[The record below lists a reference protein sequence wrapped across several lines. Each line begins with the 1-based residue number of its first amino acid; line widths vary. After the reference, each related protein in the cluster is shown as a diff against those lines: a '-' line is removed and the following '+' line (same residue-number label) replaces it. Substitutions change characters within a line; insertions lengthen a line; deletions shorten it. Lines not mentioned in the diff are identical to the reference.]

1 MSKKR
6 KNREGFTL
14 IELLIVVAI
23 IAILAA
29 MLLPALNKA
38 RQAAYATMCQNNA
51 SQISKGFIMYAG
63 DYQDW
68 MLPYNLNSA
77 ISGWVYPAYIYSYVQ
92 GKLREEDE
100 FFTDTNA
107 IASHNVWWCPVHLN
121 TGVAG
126 QSGYAKTGRYAK
138 NISFGYSETL
148 RKKKKI
154 TSVKRPSEMLM
165 IGEASL
171 PKANTGG
178 VWNPCT
184 GFFLISGDMINS
196 VARHGNA
203 LPNRVKGKMTVGFVD
218 GSVRPILTVSKM
230 NLWGLRNN
238 LPFDEDFDGK

>member
-77 ISGWVYPAYIYSYVQ
+77 ISGWVYPELPDKADMQKQADMRRIFLSATVKLYV
-92 GKLREEDE
+92 KKRRSLR
-100 FFTDTNA
+100 
-107 IASHNVWWCPVHLN
+107 L
-121 TGVAG
+121 
-126 QSGYAKTGRYAK
+126 
-138 NISFGYSETL
+138 
-148 RKKKKI
+148 
-154 TSVKRPSEMLM
+154 SV
-165 IGEASL
+165 L
-171 PKANTGG
+171 PK
-178 VWNPCT
+178 C
-184 GFFLISGDMINS
+184 
-196 VARHGNA
+196 
-203 LPNRVKGKMTVGFVD
+203 
-218 GSVRPILTVSKM
+218 
-230 NLWGLRNN
+230 
-238 LPFDEDFDGK
+238 

>member
-6 KNREGFTL
+6 RRKSFTL

-92 GKLREEDE
+92 GKLRGEDN
-100 FFTDTNA
+100 FFTATDP

-121 TGVAG
+121 TGVIG
-126 QSGYAKTGRYAK
+126 QSGYAKTTRYAQ
-138 NISFGYSETL
+138 NLSFGYSETL

-165 IGEASL
+165 IGESSALQTS
-171 PKANTGG
+171 TGG
-178 VWNPCT
+178 VWNPCS
-184 GFFLISGDMINS
+184 GFYRISGDFINS

-230 NLWGLRNN
+230 NSWGLRNN
-238 LPFDEDFDGK
+238 LPFDDDFDGK

>member
-6 KNREGFTL
+6 RRKSFTL

-92 GKLREEDE
+92 GKLRGGDN
-100 FFTDTNA
+100 FFTVTDP

-121 TGVAG
+121 TGVIG
-126 QSGYAKTGRYAK
+126 QSGYAKTTRYAQ
-138 NISFGYSETL
+138 NLSFGYSETL

-165 IGEASL
+165 IGEASAL
-171 PKANTGG
+171 QTSTGG
-178 VWNPCT
+178 VWNPCS
-184 GFFLISGDMINS
+184 GFYRISGDFINS

-230 NLWGLRNN
+230 NSWGLRNN
-238 LPFDEDFDGK
+238 LPFDDDFDGK